1 MKDYFHLELPRDQ
14 LMEISS
20 IGLAHMGD
28 AVFELL
34 VLALLCTGW
43 YFISLVLSVHFLR
56 WTLNK
61 LAWVSTLDWQS
72 MTK

>member
-1 MKDYFHLELPRDQ
+1 MTIILKHSIYESDSSLET
-14 LMEISS
+14 
-20 IGLAHMGD
+20 G
-28 AVFELL
+28 LL